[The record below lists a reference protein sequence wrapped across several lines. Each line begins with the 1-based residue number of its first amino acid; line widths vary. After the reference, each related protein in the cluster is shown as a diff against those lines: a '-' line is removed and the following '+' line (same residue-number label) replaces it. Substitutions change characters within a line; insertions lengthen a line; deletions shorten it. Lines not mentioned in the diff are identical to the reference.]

1 MNPSARAYEIIKD
14 FERFEPKPYLC
25 PANKWTIGWGHTLG
39 VTKDSPPVTQDE
51 AQLLLE
57 EDVGESVRV
66 IARYVTVPL
75 TQGQVDALTSFVFN
89 VGPGRPGEKDGFVW
103 LKSGNQSTILRKIN
117 AGDFEAAANELDKW
131 VRARGQVLMGLV
143 KRRLIEKSVFKS

>member
-1 MNPSARAYEIIKD
+1 MKPSRRAYEIIKD
-14 FERFEPKPYLC
+14 FESFSAKPYLC
-25 PANKWTIGWGHTLG
+25 PAHVWTIGWGHTHG

-57 EDVGESVRV
+57 WDVSWV
-66 IARYVTVPL
+66 IDVINRHVTVPL

-89 VGPGRPGEKDGFVW
+89 VGPGKPGEKDGFVW